1 MKEITKGTRFVNYII
16 DHLII
21 IILFS
26 IISILLTSSS
36 ELMYF
41 LIYIFYYLLLEFLNN
56 GQTIGKLV
64 TKTRVV
70 NLTNEKPTFRRIL
83 WRTLL
88 RLNPFDIMSYLVGQE
103 GHDSISKTKLINV

>member
-1 MKEITKGTRFVNYII
+1 MREITKGTRIVNYVI

-26 IISILLTSSS
+26 LISILLNVSS
-36 ELMYF
+36 ELMYL
-41 LIYIFYYLLLEFLNN
+41 LIYTMYYLALEFLNN
-56 GQTIGKLV
+56 GQTVGKLV

-70 NLTNEKPTFRRIL
+70 NLMNEKPTFRKIL

-103 GHDSISKTKLINV
+103 GHDSISKTKLISA